1 MRVKRSKLVIL
12 VKEKRNKM
20 KKQIFIFLAF
30 LLAMPIEVQAQQRSY
45 SGVTA
50 EDIAEEQEACGADAY
65 KFCGG
70 NDIAIFE
77 MESCLSRH
85 VNQLSKAC
93 RLQIAPT
100 NFKDYYNEEPHLF
113 GEQ

>member
-1 MRVKRSKLVIL
+1 
-12 VKEKRNKM
+12 M
-20 KKQIFIFLAF
+20 KKQILIMVAILVSMTA
-30 LLAMPIEVQAQQRSY
+30 AVQAQQRSY

-50 EDIAEEQEACGADAY
+50 EDIAEEQEACSTDAY

-70 NDIAIFE
+70 NDIALFE

-113 GEQ
+113 GE

>member
-1 MRVKRSKLVIL
+1 MRVKRSKPVIL
-12 VKEKRNKM
+12 VKEKRSKM
-20 KKQIFIFLAF
+20 KKKIFIFLAF
-30 LLAMPIEVQAQQRSY
+30 LVGMPIAVQAQQRSY

-70 NDIAIFE
+70 NDIALFE

>member
-1 MRVKRSKLVIL
+1 
-12 VKEKRNKM
+12 M
-20 KKQIFIFLAF
+20 KKMILICFAVLVSLPTA
-30 LLAMPIEVQAQQRSY
+30 VQAQQRSY

-50 EDIAEEQEACGADAY
+50 EDIAEEQEACGPDAY

-70 NDIAIFE
+70 NDIALFE

>member
-1 MRVKRSKLVIL
+1 MNKKIL
-12 VKEKRNKM
+12 
-20 KKQIFIFLAF
+20 IFFVFLG
-30 LLAMPIEVQAQQRSY
+30 AMPITSQAQQRSY

-70 NDIAIFE
+70 NDIALFE

-85 VNQLSKAC
+85 VNQLSKQC

-113 GEQ
+113 GE

>member
-1 MRVKRSKLVIL
+1 
-12 VKEKRNKM
+12 M
-20 KKQIFIFLAF
+20 KKKILIFLVV
-30 LLAMPIEVQAQQRSY
+30 LLGAHTAVQAQQRSY

-50 EDIAEEQEACGADAY
+50 EDIAEEQEACSADAY

-70 NDIAIFE
+70 NDIALFE

-100 NFKDYYNEEPHLF
+100 NFKEYYNEEPHLF
-113 GEQ
+113 GE

>member
-1 MRVKRSKLVIL
+1 MKTKLL
-12 VKEKRNKM
+12 V
-20 KKQIFIFLAF
+20 FLA
-30 LLAMPIEVQAQQRSY
+30 LLVGAPLTAHAQQRSY

-50 EDIAEEQEACGADAY
+50 EDIAEEQEACGPDAY

-70 NDIAIFE
+70 NDIALFE

-85 VNQLSKAC
+85 VNQLSRAC

-100 NFKDYYNEEPHLF
+100 NFKEYYNEEPHLF
-113 GEQ
+113 GE

>member
-1 MRVKRSKLVIL
+1 
-12 VKEKRNKM
+12 M
-20 KKQIFIFLAF
+20 KKM
-30 LLAMPIEVQAQQRSY
+30 LLVFTTLVFSLPIEVHAQQRSY

-50 EDIAEEQEACGADAY
+50 EDIGEEQEACSADAY

-70 NDIAIFE
+70 NDIALFE

-85 VNQLSKAC
+85 VNQLSKEC
-93 RLQIAPT
+93 RSQIAPT

-113 GEQ
+113 GGQ

>member
-1 MRVKRSKLVIL
+1 
-12 VKEKRNKM
+12 M
-20 KKQIFIFLAF
+20 KKMILIFFAVLVS
-30 LLAMPIEVQAQQRSY
+30 LPKVVQAQQRSY

-50 EDIAEEQEACGADAY
+50 EDIAEEQEACGPDAY

-70 NDIAIFE
+70 NDIALFE

>member
-1 MRVKRSKLVIL
+1 MK
-12 VKEKRNKM
+12 NK
-20 KKQIFIFLAF
+20 IFIFLVF
-30 LLAMPIEVQAQQRSY
+30 LIGLSMSAQAQQRSY

-70 NDIAIFE
+70 NDIALFE

>member
-1 MRVKRSKLVIL
+1 
-12 VKEKRNKM
+12 M
-20 KKQIFIFLAF
+20 KKMILICFAF
-30 LLAMPIEVQAQQRSY
+30 LVSLPTAAQAQQRSY

-50 EDIAEEQEACGADAY
+50 EDIAEEQEACGPDAY

-70 NDIAIFE
+70 NDIALFE

-113 GEQ
+113 GE

>member
-1 MRVKRSKLVIL
+1 
-12 VKEKRNKM
+12 M
-20 KKQIFIFLAF
+20 KKQILILVA
-30 LLAMPIEVQAQQRSY
+30 LLVSMTAAVQAQQRSY

-50 EDIAEEQEACGADAY
+50 EDIAEEQEACSADAY

-70 NDIAIFE
+70 NDIALFE

-113 GEQ
+113 GE

>member
-1 MRVKRSKLVIL
+1 MRVKRSKPVIL
-12 VKEKRNKM
+12 VKEKRSKM
-20 KKQIFIFLAF
+20 KKHSFIFLAF
-30 LLAMPIEVQAQQRSY
+30 LVGMPIAVHAQQRSY